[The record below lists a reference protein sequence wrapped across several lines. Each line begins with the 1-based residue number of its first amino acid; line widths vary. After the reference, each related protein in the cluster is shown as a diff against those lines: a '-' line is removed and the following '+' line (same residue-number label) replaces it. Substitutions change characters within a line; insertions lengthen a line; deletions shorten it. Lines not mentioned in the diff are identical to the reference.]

1 MSPAISYDRQ
11 TLDSPNP
18 LARFAHRFRHSYGAE
33 LLATRSP
40 QNGSVAD
47 FGAGTG
53 ALLHTVSA
61 LRPDLTLVAV
71 EPYMQ
76 VTEFDGR
83 VVPSLDPLDRQ
94 SVDVLSAFEV
104 CEHLS
109 DEAVEQFLVDAGRV
123 LRDTGLLVVS
133 VPIMIGPVV
142 LLKESN
148 RAWLNHRGFEYSIRE
163 LEHALVGRTVQR
175 PADRGPTH
183 KGFDFREFDR
193 AVQRAFT
200 RSGLDRSPMRRLP
213 WWANSQVF
221 MTYRKPH
228 PPSI

>member
-11 TLDSPNP
+11 TLESPNP

-33 LLATRSP
+33 LLATSTP
-40 QNGSVAD
+40 TSGSVAD

-53 ALLHTVSA
+53 ALLRTLSG
-61 LRPDLTLVAV
+61 LRPDVTLVAI

-76 VTEFDGR
+76 VTDFEGR
-83 VVPSLDPLDRQ
+83 VVPSLDDLDSQ
-94 SVDVLSAFEV
+94 SLDVLSAFEV

-109 DEAVEQFLVDAGRV
+109 DEAVAQFLGDAGRV
-123 LRDTGLLVVS
+123 LRDSGLLIVS

-148 RAWLNHRGFEYSIRE
+148 RAWLNHRGFDYSIRE
-163 LEHALVGRTVQR
+163 LERAFIGRPVQR

-183 KGFDFREFDR
+183 KGFDFREFDSKVR
-193 AVQRAFT
+193 CAFT

-221 MTYRKPH
+221 MTYQKPR
-228 PPSI
+228 PPAI